1 MSARSVLFGIFI
13 LVGLAGLGVADAF
26 LTNARTPALPPIAE
40 EPSSEPTTV
49 EPPTV
54 AGSGAELSSAAASS
68 ASSLASSSS
77 SSSDSP
83 VPAVP
88 GGVLKA
94 NGPDV
99 DQTLAANQ
107 LTANET
113 NERSLLQ
120 GIVTDGTEV
129 STRVL
134 MINGDR
140 AGLISWVDS
149 PKVKLYF
156 LSLKEALS
164 QSFSAEVRDLV
175 DETQQPAGKPVR
187 NLLSFFDPSIAE
199 ERLAFVRVRERLYEF
214 HIATGS
220 DDAIFA
226 LIDALSK

>member
-1 MSARSVLFGIFI
+1 MSTRAFLFGTFI
-13 LVGLAGLGVADAF
+13 LTGLAGLGIADAF
-26 LTNARTPALPPIAE
+26 LTNARIPTLPPIDE
-40 EPSSEPTTV
+40 EPTTV
-49 EPPTV
+49 ELPTTVTLFSSSSVSSV
-54 AGSGAELSSAAASS
+54 AEIL
-68 ASSLASSSS
+68 LTSSSS
-77 SSSDSP
+77 SSATPIPSI
-83 VPAVP
+83 P

-107 LTANET
+107 LTANPT
-113 NERSLLQ
+113 DERSLLQ

-129 STRVL
+129 KTRVL

-187 NLLSFFDPSIAE
+187 NLLSFSDPGIAE
-199 ERLAFVRVRERLYEF
+199 ERLAFMRVRERLYEF
-214 HIATGS
+214 HITAGS
-220 DDAIFA
+220 DDAIFV